1 MTHKTFIAAPFGN
14 YIKPDGAISVTGTW
28 TLAPRGN
35 RVWSILKSLRYN
47 KEAGGWTNKLGL
59 PNRGIH
65 VGLRKTLPSEVLSI
79 AEVNKGDFLELN
91 RIIPQDQ
98 NIELNLSCP
107 NLGYQL
113 PWETA
118 KVFKKSKRKWC
129 IAKLSPLTTLEEL
142 KFVIDDLGF
151 KQVHFSNTLPI
162 GDAGGISGPVLKH
175 FTLRLLEQCIK
186 GWGKTVEIIAGGG
199 VRDLSSASDYLGWDA
214 DHLSIGSVCF
224 NPFKLKKLLK
234 ELL

>member
-98 NIELNLSCP
+98 NIELNLSILNC
-107 NLGYQL
+107 NH
-113 PWETA
+113 
-118 KVFKKSKRKWC
+118 
-129 IAKLSPLTTLEEL
+129 
-142 KFVIDDLGF
+142 DDLKKDGTYRLFLVNPDNISTQAGF
-151 KQVHFSNTLPI
+151 KV
-162 GDAGGISGPVLKH
+162 AA
-175 FTLRLLEQCIK
+175 E
-186 GWGKTVEIIAGGG
+186 
-199 VRDLSSASDYLGWDA
+199 
-214 DHLSIGSVCF
+214 
-224 NPFKLKKLLK
+224 
-234 ELL
+234 